1 MPKNFVKFILVFQV
15 FDVARKKKNL
25 HVHEHG
31 APLTMDFTTREDEW
45 ELLNIDLRHQKAKLE
60 PVLPRI
66 HQGNYTIAVQMRLQV
81 ISCRDVSRPTVERLD
96 LSDETTMSPSENA
109 PKRLLRFQLSD
120 GNTEVTAVEFQP
132 CSQLKLRLL
141 CPGTKL
147 LLRGEIEVENFMI
160 LLRPRNVVVLG
171 GIVPHLMQ
179 KWQVTTS
186 KLDPFLMSVGNS
198 GKPPPPFVE
207 FDVNKIVKAV
217 TTSVVGSTANSRTQS
232 VLKKPLALSTS
243 ATPAA
248 AATDPAAPPSPAA
261 AAAAFPAT
269 STVQS
274 CRATNMFMDED
285 SINVARLVFELQID
299 GSQKNIQA
307 STSNS
312 LMLILLGLNA
322 KGAPPLAKLWKS
334 KKGKKYL
341 NERVDKLKIAL
352 MKKSSSFTMQKN
364 GQDDLRTIVNIA

>member
-1 MPKNFVKFILVFQV
+1 M
-15 FDVARKKKNL
+15 
-25 HVHEHG
+25 
-31 APLTMDFTTREDEW
+31 TMDFTTREDEW

-60 PVLPRI
+60 PVLPRM
-66 HQGNYTIAVQMRLQV
+66 HQGNYTISVKMRLQV
-81 ISCRDVSRPTVERLD
+81 ISCHDVSRPTIERLD
-96 LSDETTMSPSENA
+96 FSDETTMLPGENA
-109 PKRLLRFQLSD
+109 PKRLLRLQLSD
-120 GNTEVTAVEFQP
+120 GHTEVAAVEFQP

-147 LLRGEIEVENFMI
+147 LLQGEIEVENFMI
-160 LLRPRNVVVLG
+160 LLRSHNVVVLG

-179 KWQVTTS
+179 KWQITTS

-217 TTSVVGSTANSRTQS
+217 TTSAVGSTVNSRTLS
-232 VLKKPLALSTS
+232 VLTVPARHAVSKKKPSTLSTS
-243 ATPAA
+243 L
-248 AATDPAAPPSPAA
+248 PPPPAA
-261 AAAAFPAT
+261 AAAATTATAAAAAAAIPAT

-364 GQDDLRTIVNIA
+364 GQDEVRTVVNIA